1 MYFALGF
8 LVAALFLLM
17 LLPALWSRAKR
28 LCMRRLASQLP
39 ISMEEV
45 AVDRSLLHAQYA
57 VRELRVEQQMD
68 AVRAS
73 KAQVMAH
80 AGRQAACIVD
90 LGSQLENSEKRAAG
104 LESRLNEAG
113 QAAENMACVLS
124 STRSE
129 LDALKLAKH
138 ELDEAFEETCA
149 RLRVFEHRHQY
160 EADIES
166 VARRRAIAPQTNDS
180 PASSA
185 IADAPSPSGGRE
197 AIGPISPAWDEWAD
211 EAALDALP
219 PGEAIAYLQSCA
231 GRKDETG
238 SRALTEA
245 LGRLPLAL
253 EFAAAYCKR
262 TQMSF
267 AAYQRKASTL
277 IAVAPRGSAYP
288 GVVSATF
295 DLAAAEAIKQVPAAE
310 TLIAILGCC
319 APARIPLTFVKGLS
333 EDETESRT
341 ALLALTELSLVKHD
355 RFEDGTPAVS
365 AHPIVH
371 ALSRARTN
379 AGGGPATAIERS
391 IKRLIEIYPLDG
403 YDNPASGPLCSQ
415 LTPHLL
421 AIFETKIADEN
432 LGAEHADLMVRAG
445 SYFHGGGAYARAE
458 PLFQTALAIRER
470 TFGPTHPET
479 AASLNNLAS
488 LRCAQGDL
496 AGALPLFERALAN
509 FEKSFGSAYSQTGR
523 HRANYARLLLMI
535 GRPAEALA
543 LAESA
548 LTTLEKSSGPNH
560 AWTKG
565 SACVVGDALDAL
577 GQTEKAA
584 VLRARYGIMQKDPR
598 NSKLSEIQDAFSAL
612 RRHSFM
618 ERFGLDLIKRW
629 RLSSRNSIAKSH

>member
-1 MYFALGF
+1 MYFTLGF
-8 LVAALFLLM
+8 LAAALFLLM
-17 LLPALWSRAKR
+17 LLPALWVRAKR
-28 LCMRRLASQLP
+28 LCMRRLESRLP

-45 AVDRSLLHAQYA
+45 VVDRSLLRAQHA

-73 KAQVMAH
+73 KAQVMVH

-90 LGSQLENSEKRAAG
+90 LGSRLENSEKRAAG

-113 QAAENMACVLS
+113 LVAEKMTCVLS

-129 LDALKLAKH
+129 LDALKLAKR

-149 RLRVFEHRHQY
+149 RLRVFENRHQY

-166 VARRRAIAPQTNDS
+166 VAERRAIAPPTSDNLTS
-180 PASSA
+180 PV
-185 IADAPSPSGGRE
+185 IADMASPSGKCE
-197 AIGPISPAWDEWAD
+197 AITPISPEWDEWAD

-231 GRKDETG
+231 GRKDEAS
-238 SRALTEA
+238 SRALAEA
-245 LGRLPLAL
+245 LGCLPLAL
-253 EFAAAYCKR
+253 DLAAAYCKR

-267 AAYQRKASTL
+267 AAYKREAITL
-277 IAVAPRGSAYP
+277 ISVAPRGRAYP
-288 GVVSATF
+288 DVVSATF

-355 RFEDGTPAVS
+355 RFEDGTPALS
-365 AHPIVH
+365 AHRIVH

-379 AGGGPATAIERS
+379 AGSGPATAIERS
-391 IKRLIEIYPLDG
+391 LKRLMEIYPLDG
-403 YDNPASGPLCSQ
+403 YNNPNSWPLCSQ

-421 AIFETKIADEN
+421 AFFEAKAPDES
-432 LGAEHADLMVRAG
+432 LSAEQADLMVRAG
-445 SYFHGGGAYARAE
+445 SYFQGGGAYARAE
-458 PLFQTALAIRER
+458 PLFRTALAIRER

-488 LRCAQGDL
+488 LRCAQGDF
-496 AGALPLFERALAN
+496 AGALPLFERALTN

-523 HRANYARLLLMI
+523 HQTSYARLLLMI
-535 GRPAEALA
+535 GRPTEALA
-543 LAESA
+543 LAEAA

-560 AWTKG
+560 AWTKD
-565 SACVVGDALDAL
+565 SACMVADALDAL
-577 GQTEKAA
+577 GRTEEAA
-584 VLRARYGIMQKDPR
+584 ALRSRYGVMLKDSR
-598 NSKLSEIQDAFSAL
+598 NSRLSEFQDAFRAL
-612 RRHSFM
+612 RGHSFM
-618 ERFGLDLIKRW
+618 ERFGLDSIKRW
-629 RLSSRNSIAKSH
+629 RFLSRNSIAKSH